1 MFSVVKDRYGGIRV
15 QTDVQVMYTQEELAK
30 MEIQNF
36 VNEGLKDVQNNDLYD
51 ADEVFDE
58 LESRYKDAVV

>member
-1 MFSVVKDRYGGIRV
+1 M